1 MKNLKTLLIP
11 VGLIVL
17 VVGIFSFT
25 NPKESDEEK
34 CTIKIVKIVDG
45 VETIIDSTFDC
56 DENMNMSFL
65 SELNGMGDS
74 LHKMIKVMMSD
85 GDSANCNFKFD
96 IDFDEDDKTGMKMM
110 KFKGDD
116 GEEMEMSFDFKM
128 MDGKDGVMKMMV
140 NGEEMEIKVGDIH
153 KHLEKMHEDI
163 DFIHDESGNVE
174 IMIKSD
180 EDGEEPHTVKII
192 KTVDDN
198 GNVTMKKIVDGEE
211 MEIDD
216 AEMKKMHKGHK
227 MMFIGDDGSVT
238 KMKGNHQ
245 MTIDVNVDSKD
256 GKQNKH
262 FVIITKMSND
272 NKTAKK
278 IPSVAGLDKK
288 ELAINKLK
296 FSPNPNDGKFDLSFK
311 LAKKEPVL
319 IKIFDVQG
327 KEVYS
332 EIVADFEGK
341 YSNNIDI
348 SDNGEGIYILQI
360 VQDDKASTSKIVIK

>member
-25 NPKESDEEK
+25 NYESVEDEK
-34 CTIKIVKIVDG
+34 CTIKIVKIVNG
-45 VETIIDSTFDC
+45 VETVIDSTFDC
-56 DENMNMSFL
+56 DEDMSWFQSFHAGMN
-65 SELNGMGDS
+65 GDS
-74 LHKMIKVMMSD
+74 IHKMCKIMMID
-85 GDSANCNFKFD
+85 GDSIDCNLKFD
-96 IDFDEDDKTGMKMM
+96 FDFDEDDKSGMKMM
-110 KFKGDD
+110 KFKGED
-116 GEEMEMSFDFKM
+116 GQEMEMSFDFKM
-128 MDGKDGVMKMMV
+128 LDGKDGVMKMVV
-140 NGEEMEIKVGDIH
+140 NGEEMEIKVRDIH

-180 EDGEEPHTVKII
+180 EDGEEAHTVKII

-211 MEIDD
+211 MEIDEAD
-216 AEMKKMHKGHK
+216 MKKMHGGHK

-238 KMKGNHQ
+238 KMKGNHE
-245 MTIDVNVDSKD
+245 MTIDVNVDSKK
-256 GKQNKH
+256 GEKSKH
-262 FVIITKMSND
+262 IVIITKMTSD
-272 NKTAKK
+272 DKTAKK
-278 IPSVAGLDKK
+278 IPAVEGLDKK
-288 ELAINKLK
+288 ELSINKLK

-311 LAKKEPVL
+311 LNKKEPVL

-332 EIVADFEGK
+332 EIVVDFEGK